1 MRCERACDCVSE
13 SECFCVFKRIISDQR
28 GPNSTGTRTRTR
40 SVWGWM
46 ARSPDLGAHEEK
58 HVQVDQVRTL
68 TLLTLPILPKY
79 MNKSHTNKKYGSE
92 MRPRPATACPQIC
105 RVIYSD
111 RVYCARYMKNRRP
124 HARHGPRMRARISRI
139 NAASR
144 RSRAGQRSPHRS
156 WGAPAC
162 AHRSTWGGD
171 RARRAWRSGHR
182 AAASPRS
189 RLCGGSRG
197 LWTG

>member
-1 MRCERACDCVSE
+1 MRVSVFVFSNELFLIREAPTRRGHAHGAAC
-13 SECFCVFKRIISDQR
+13 
-28 GPNSTGTRTRTR
+28 GA
-40 SVWGWM
+40 GW
-46 ARSPDLGAHEEK
+46 RSPDRCTRREARTGKA
-58 HVQVDQVRTL
+58 VDQTVYT
-68 TLLTLPILPKY
+68 TTWYTSNTHFTYILPKY